1 MKLLINSC
9 DYINPPA
16 IMGDAGFDVIAK
28 SDPVIV
34 GSVAYGPYWSKIDY
48 IEYDTGLQIAP
59 EEGYHTLA
67 IPRSSLSKTNLF
79 LRNSVGLIDNGYR
92 GTIKFRFGYISHPG
106 DMVIENG
113 NLIFEIDEEKI
124 YKKGDRIGQLIFSK
138 TIEPKELKV
147 GILNETERGEGGFGS
162 TNNV

>member
-1 MKLLINSC
+1 MNLSINSF
-9 DYINPPA
+9 DYFNMPA
-16 IMGDAGFDVIAK
+16 KIGDAGFDVIAK

-34 GSVAYGPYWSKIDY
+34 GTVAFGPYWSKIDY

-67 IPRSSLSKTNLF
+67 IPRSSISKTNLF

-106 DMVIENG
+106 EITVEAG
-113 NLIFEIDEEKI
+113 NLIFEVSDDKI
-124 YKKGDRIGQLIFSK
+124 YKKGDRIGQLIFAK
-138 TIEPKELKV
+138 TIEPKELVV
-147 GILNETERGEGGFGS
+147 GMLDETERGEGGFGS
-162 TNNV
+162 TGS